1 MHLHDW
7 VALNHRASAV
17 EGKCSVRIRV
27 GNKIENLC
35 DSSTVFP
42 HDNANMTFSGQTLGC
57 AFKGDEVR
65 KGTYMELKQLIRSFS
80 NNVQKKYI
88 NHTIIKISASSCFF

>member
-7 VALNHRASAV
+7 VALNHQASAV

-42 HDNANMTFSGQTLGC
+42 HDDADMTFSADSGQTLGC

-65 KGTYMELKQLIRSFS
+65 TGTYMELKRLIRSFS
-80 NNVQKKYI
+80 NNV
-88 NHTIIKISASSCFF
+88 IKNT